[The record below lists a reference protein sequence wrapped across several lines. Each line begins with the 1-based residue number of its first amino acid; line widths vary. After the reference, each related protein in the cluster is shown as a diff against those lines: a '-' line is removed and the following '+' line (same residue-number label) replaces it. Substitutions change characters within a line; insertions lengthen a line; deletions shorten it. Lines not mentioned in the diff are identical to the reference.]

1 VVQRVISTLQGPWG
15 LYQVGKSWSDH
26 CEVKRCLC
34 WVELVILGCDK
45 LNLLVAYVLSII
57 KRNVRWLIPK
67 DTDTLGESPK
77 KQKIKPHV
85 EGFCEQAPWL
95 AVPEAASPTRSVRWL
110 WGKFLIL
117 YFSKWHLLFM
127 PELESFSLSSS
138 QLLLNSEYNLY
149 TVTCTGHKCRIW
161 WAWTNAFIC
170 LTHAPVKIQTISR
183 TFCCTACLL
192 RDKLWL

>member
-1 VVQRVISTLQGPWG
+1 MVQRVISTLQGPWG
-15 LYQVGKSWSDH
+15 LYQVGKSWSDR

-67 DTDTLGESPK
+67 DTDTFGESPK

-138 QLLLNSEYNLY
+138 QLLLNSEYNLQSGKVA
-149 TVTCTGHKCRIW
+149 VTL
-161 WAWTNAFIC
+161 AE
-170 LTHAPVKIQTISR
+170 ISSSGYYCSR
-183 TFCCTACLL
+183 LPIGFHSLVSPNYLVCSQSL
-192 RDKLWL
+192 